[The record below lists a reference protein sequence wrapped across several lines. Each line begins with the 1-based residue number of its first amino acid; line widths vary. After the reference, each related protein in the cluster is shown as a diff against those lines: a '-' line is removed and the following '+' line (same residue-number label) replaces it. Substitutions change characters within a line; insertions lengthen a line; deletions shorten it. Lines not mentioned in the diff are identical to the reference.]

1 MELLAKAQVLPA
13 TLPARFRKRVKLDP
27 ESDCW
32 LWTGAGQGTGYGVYK
47 ATSGEPWSMA
57 HRVAYE
63 ILVGPIPKG
72 LYLDHRCRVRNC
84 VNPAHLEPVT
94 TRTNTLRG
102 NSPPAVNARKVFCI
116 RGHPLFGA
124 NLHRKI
130 RNGWPIREC
139 RACKRFLGRRWLPL
153 E

>member
-63 ILVGPIPKG
+63 ILVGPLPQG
-72 LYLDHRCRVRNC
+72 FERDPRSLVRDG
-84 VNPAHLEPVT
+84 VHPAHL
-94 TRTNTLRG
+94 
-102 NSPPAVNARKVFCI
+102 
-116 RGHPLFGA
+116 
-124 NLHRKI
+124 
-130 RNGWPIREC
+130 
-139 RACKRFLGRRWLPL
+139 
-153 E
+153 